1 MISYIDASQRHTR
14 MSDSLPPSPLLL
26 LIQWSQLNILGSNYV
41 SLHRQGV
48 VTAEGKGTEALKE
61 VDVGGFRVAELGHSF
76 FYRDMRYSVCK
87 HVGRGRSLICVLN
100 MYSYNVFIHIIGA
113 VTVPSSHPRHPRSRY
128 RSPAESI

>member
-1 MISYIDASQRHTR
+1 
-14 MSDSLPPSPLLL
+14 MSGSLPPSPLLL

-87 HVGRGRSLICVLN
+87 HVGRGRSLISPICVLI
-100 MYSYNVFIHIIGA
+100 VFIHTIGA

>member
-14 MSDSLPPSPLLL
+14 MSDSLPPSQLLL

-76 FYRDMRYSVCK
+76 VQRYEIFGMQTRWPEES
-87 HVGRGRSLICVLN
+87 N
-100 MYSYNVFIHIIGA
+100 MCSHCFQLFSYILLGLLQ
-113 VTVPSSHPRHPRSRY
+113 SQ
-128 RSPAESI
+128 

>member
-87 HVGRGRSLICVLN
+87 HVGRGRSLICVLI
-100 MYSYNVFIHIIGA
+100 VFIQFHTYYWGCDS
-113 VTVPSSHPRHPRSRY
+113 PLKSSTSSTFPI
-128 RSPAESI
+128 SITC

>member
-1 MISYIDASQRHTR
+1 MISYIDASQRHAR
-14 MSDSLPPSPLLL
+14 MSGSLPPSPLLL

-76 FYRDMRYSVCK
+76 LQRYEIFGMQTRWPGEESNK
-87 HVGRGRSLICVLN
+87 SN
-100 MYSYNVFIHIIGA
+100 MCSHCFHTYYWGYDS
-113 VTVPSSHPRHPRSRY
+113 PLKSSTSSTFPI
-128 RSPAESI
+128 SITC